1 LVRATRAGILDWD
14 CTRNLTRYS
23 ARLLEIMGYAPD
35 TDTREWPLFF
45 VRVHPDDRLLVQDLF
60 KNQLRDR
67 SVRGGEMTHEPHE
80 YRLMRADGSP
90 VWVHAEA
97 ISLRAADGRTLRY
110 ICSYLDITDQRTV
123 AEGLKQQNAALAE
136 NARLRE
142 DVERMARHDLK
153 TPLNSV
159 IGVARLLREDPNV
172 PPEQRDLL
180 GIAERAGYRMLEIV
194 NLSLDLSRMELGT
207 YQFRPQAVNMAD
219 VLARVRLDL
228 QPLAHAARVHVRL
241 EALPPQPV
249 YARAE
254 ELLCYSIFA

>member
-1 LVRATRAGILDWD
+1 
-14 CTRNLTRYS
+14 
-23 ARLLEIMGYAPD
+23 EIMGYANN

-45 VRVHPDDRLLVQDLF
+45 ERIHPVDRSLVQDVF
-60 KNQLRDR
+60 MKQLRDR
-67 SVRGGEMTHEPHE
+67 TVRGGEMKHEPHE
-80 YRLMRADGSP
+80 YRLLRADGGE

-97 ISLRAADGRTLRY
+97 ISLRGADGRTLRY
-110 ICSYLDITDQRTV
+110 ICSFHDITDQRAV
-123 AEGLKQQNAALAE
+123 AEGLKRQNAAMAE

-142 DVERMARHDLK
+142 DVERMSRHDLK
-153 TPLNSV
+153 TPLNSI
-159 IGVARLLREDPNV
+159 IGVARLLGDDASV
-172 PPEQRDLL
+172 PPEQRELL
-180 GIAERAGYRMLEIV
+180 GIAERAGYRMLEMV